1 MSEPASTARA
11 RGAARLLG
19 FPAEAT
25 RSFHPELSG
34 LFDGLNALHFDSALP
49 PVPICRSIPDDLLR
63 RQDRGDGLTRL
74 RMYLQ
79 GDVPLASVTI
89 YLSGW
94 LFDSPAAPEEV
105 RAELIRNAL
114 LHQMVH
120 MAVHLDTL
128 GGVHHFDDHHGQH
141 FTQECNRIS
150 ERSGW
155 SLVLPSDQ
163 VLDDPHNSEDW
174 PDNAMKVPEIRR

>member
-19 FPAEAT
+19 FHAQVS
-25 RSFHPELSG
+25 RSFDPQLVELFG
-34 LFDGLNALHFDSALP
+34 DLNALHFDSALP
-49 PVPICRSIPDDLLR
+49 PVPICRSIPRDLLR
-63 RQDRGDGLTRL
+63 HQDRGDGLTRL
-74 RMYLQ
+74 RVYLQ

-89 YLSGW
+89 YLSGSW
-94 LFDSPAAPEEV
+94 FDSPAASEEV
-105 RAELIRNAL
+105 RSELIRNAL

-120 MAVHLDTL
+120 VAVHLDTL

-141 FTQECNRIS
+141 FADECNRIS

-155 SLVLPSDQ
+155 SVVLPSDQ
-163 VLDDPHNSEDW
+163 VLDDAHNSENW
-174 PDNAMKVPEIRR
+174 PDNAIKVPEIRR